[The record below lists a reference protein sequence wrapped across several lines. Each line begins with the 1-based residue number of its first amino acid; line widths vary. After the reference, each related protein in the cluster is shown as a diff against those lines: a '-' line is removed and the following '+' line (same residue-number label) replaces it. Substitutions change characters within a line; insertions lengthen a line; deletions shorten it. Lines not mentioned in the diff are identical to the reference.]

1 MGIKA
6 KHEKVATAAGYFWFS
21 KKNAAPRPWVLTN
34 GSERD
39 RKNPFGIKV
48 SQHKAPLGEICYR
61 DDNGI

>member
-1 MGIKA
+1 MKRL
-6 KHEKVATAAGYFWFS
+6 
-21 KKNAAPRPWVLTN
+21 PRLRDTSGFPKRTLPLGLGVLTN